1 MFTKPGLRKI
11 IVGTVL
17 VLIGVLV
24 DLFAKTGLSA
34 NLLDLL
40 KFVGVGF
47 YLGNGLEH
55 MAIAVKK
62 KKVASPGPQPKAP
75 EVDMS
80 GVEDKLDRL
89 ERGNKVLSEAIQ
101 VNQQQAAFIIDKAFG
116 PQQK

>member
-17 VLIGVLV
+17 VLVGVAV
-24 DLFAKTGLSA
+24 DMFAKNGLST
-34 NLLDLL
+34 NLLELL
-40 KFVGVGF
+40 KFIGVGF

-55 MAIAVKK
+55 VAVAVKK
-62 KKVASPGPQPKAP
+62 KKPAQVTGTAEAKVDLAP
-75 EVDMS
+75 VSE
-80 GVEDKLDRL
+80 KLDRL
-89 ERGNKVLSEAIQ
+89 ERSSKVLNEQIA